1 MARIT
6 LPELSRRSG
15 VSETSC
21 RRYVRDFAEF
31 LPCHRSGRIA
41 LYDQSGA
48 EILKQIKKLY
58 EQGLT
63 ADQIREELTGQYP
76 QVVEH
81 DHQDPPRLPQVQG
94 EPTVKD
100 LMTELARAMKPG
112 ADNLNFILA
121 RLDHLEKRMEA
132 IEKLPWWRKV
142 FK

>member
-1 MARIT
+1 
-6 LPELSRRSG
+6 
-15 VSETSC
+15 
-21 RRYVRDFAEF
+21 VRDFAEF

-41 LYDQSGA
+41 LYDQSGV

-58 EQGLT
+58 DQGLN
-63 ADQIREELTGQYP
+63 AYQVREALTGQFS
-76 QVVEH
+76 QVVEL
-81 DHQDPPRLPQVQG
+81 DHQEPPRLPQVQG

-121 RLDHLEKRMEA
+121 RLDHIEKRLDE
-132 IEKLPWWRKV
+132 IEKQQPWWKKV